1 MSMSRRVAVSYDTA
15 TFHDLACYMPGIERI
30 TPDQLFTDRDADAEY
45 INLVNRDLDL
55 RRQISEF
62 IDYHALRR
70 FSYIHPTAV
79 TTGAS
84 IGPGAMIYPGVVV
97 YPNTTVGKDV
107 LIHANTAIA
116 HQVSIGDGV
125 YISGGV
131 TVGGR
136 STIGSW
142 CMLGLGATIYDNV
155 VIVDQVVIGAS
166 TTVRK
171 PVNQAGTYCMASG
184 LRLRQLK

>member
-30 TPDQLFTDRDADAEY
+30 TPDQLFTDRDANCEY

-55 RRQISEF
+55 RHQISDF
-62 IDYHALRR
+62 LDSHDLRR

-79 TTGAS
+79 ATGAS

-97 YPNTTVGKDV
+97 YPNTTVGQDV

-136 STIGSW
+136 TTIGSW

-155 VIVDQVVIGAS
+155 VIVDQVVVGAS

-171 PVNQAGTYCMASG
+171 TVNQAGIYCMASG
-184 LRLRQLK
+184 LRLRKLR